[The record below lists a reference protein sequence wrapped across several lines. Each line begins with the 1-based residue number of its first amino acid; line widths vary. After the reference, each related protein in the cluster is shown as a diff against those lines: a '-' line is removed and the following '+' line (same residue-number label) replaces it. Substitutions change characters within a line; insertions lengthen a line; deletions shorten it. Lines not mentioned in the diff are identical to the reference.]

1 MNFNYTEDQLA
12 IKDVAERM
20 FRDLCS
26 DEHIKQCFK
35 QPQPFHRELW
45 QQLAAA
51 GLLATPLPAEF
62 GGSEM
67 GMTELGMVL
76 EAQGK
81 SVAPIPLVETI
92 VECAMPIA
100 QFGSSALKQRI
111 LPGVS
116 SGELVLAAVRPYS
129 GLRGKTPLTAQ
140 AKGDQWVLNGDSS
153 LVTYAP
159 IANGYLVTAQLQ
171 GGQSWVGYCDAQIEG
186 LSVVAQ
192 RSTSAELAGHLSF
205 NNVVVSAEN
214 TLAINDQAAE
224 LLEWQAQRT
233 YIAMAAQQVG
243 ILAEGLRRAAEY
255 TNERK
260 QFGRSL
266 SSFQAVSQQ
275 AADAYMAI
283 EALRG
288 VYWRAL
294 DDLENTG
301 CAQLSSRVVK
311 FWIGESGHVAG
322 HIFLHIHGGIGQDLD
337 YPLHRFF
344 IWAKKNELYLGASSQ
359 HASALGE
366 LIKANPERVAI

>member
-1 MNFNYTEDQLA
+1 MNFNYSEDQLA

-26 DEHIKQCFK
+26 DEQIKLCFK
-35 QPQPFHRELW
+35 QAQPFHKELW
-45 QQLAAA
+45 QQLATA

-67 GMTELGMVL
+67 GMTELSMII

-92 VECAMPIA
+92 VECAMPLA
-100 QFGSSALKQRI
+100 QFASETLKKRI
-111 LPGVS
+111 LPGVA
-116 SGELVLAAVRPYS
+116 SGELILSAVRPYS
-129 GLRGKTPLTAQ
+129 GLRRKTPLSAH
-140 AKGDQWVLNGDSS
+140 ASGDHWVLNGDSA
-153 LVTYAP
+153 LVAYAP
-159 IANGYLVTAQLQ
+159 IANGFLVTAELE
-171 GGQSWVGYCDAQIEG
+171 GGGHWVGYCDAQVEG
-186 LSVVAQ
+186 LNLVAQ
-192 RSTSAELAGHLSF
+192 RSTSAELAGHLHF
-205 NNVVVSAEN
+205 NNVLISAEN
-214 TLAINDQAAE
+214 TLAINDKAAD

-233 YIAMAAQQVG
+233 YTAMAAQQVG
-243 ILAEGLRRAAEY
+243 ILREGLKRAAEY

-266 SSFQAVSQQ
+266 SSFQSVSQQ
-275 AADAYMAI
+275 AADGYMAI

-301 CAQLSSRVVK
+301 SAELSARVAK
-311 FWIGESGHVAG
+311 FWIAEAGHVAA
-322 HIFLHIHGGIGQDLD
+322 HIFLHLHGGIGQDLD

-344 IWAKKNELYLGASSQ
+344 IWAKKNELYLGAANQ
-359 HASALGE
+359 HANALGD
-366 LIKANPERVAI
+366 LIKVNPERVAV

>member
-12 IKDVAERM
+12 IKDVAERI

-35 QPQPFHRELW
+35 QAQPFHKELW
-45 QQLAAA
+45 QQLAAS

-67 GMTELGMVL
+67 GLTELGMVI

-92 VECAMPIA
+92 VECAMPISHFA
-100 QFGSSALKQRI
+100 SDALKKRI

-116 SGELVLAAVRPYS
+116 SGELLLSAVRPYS
-129 GLRGKTPLTAQ
+129 GLRDKSPLRVQ
-140 AKGDQWVLNGDSS
+140 AAGEQWILNGDSA
-153 LVTYAP
+153 LVAYAP
-159 IANGYLVTAQLQ
+159 VANGFLIAATQQ
-171 GGQSWVGYCDAQIEG
+171 DGGHWVGYCDAQVEG

-192 RSTSAELAGHLSF
+192 RSTSAELAGHLHF
-205 NNVVVSAEN
+205 NNVIVSADN
-214 TLAINDQAAE
+214 TLAINAEAAN

-233 YIAMAAQQVG
+233 FTALAAQQVG
-243 ILAEGLRRAAEY
+243 ILREGLKRAAEY

-266 SSFQAVSQQ
+266 SSFQSVSQQ

-301 CAQLSSRVVK
+301 AAELSARVAK
-311 FWIGESGHVAG
+311 FWIAEAGHVAA

-344 IWAKKNELYLGASSQ
+344 IWAKKNELYLGAASQ
-359 HASALGE
+359 HAAALGR
-366 LIKANPERVAI
+366 LINATPERVAI

>member
-12 IKDVAERM
+12 IKDVAERI

-26 DEHIKQCFK
+26 DETIKQCFK
-35 QPQPFHRELW
+35 LAQPFHRELW
-45 QQLAAA
+45 QQLASA

-62 GGSEM
+62 GGSDM
-67 GMTELGMVL
+67 GLTELGMIL

-81 SVAPIPLVETI
+81 SVAPIPLVETV

-100 QFGSSALKQRI
+100 QFGSDALKKRI
-111 LPGVS
+111 LSGVA
-116 SGELVLAAVRPYS
+116 SGELVLSAVRPYQ
-129 GLRGKTPLTAQ
+129 GLRGKTPLSVHA
-140 AKGDQWVLNGDSS
+140 AGDQWILNGDSA
-153 LVTYAP
+153 LVSYAP
-159 IANGYLVTAQLQ
+159 VANGFLVTATLQ
-171 GGQSWVGYCDAQIEG
+171 GRGQWVGYCDANVDGIT
-186 LSVVAQ
+186 VVAQ
-192 RSTSAELAGHLSF
+192 RSTSAELAGHIHF
-205 NNVVVSAEN
+205 NNVAISAEN
-214 TLAINDQAAE
+214 TLAINGRATE

-233 YIAMAAQQVG
+233 YTAMAAQQVG
-243 ILAEGLRRAAEY
+243 ILGEGLKRAAEY

-275 AADAYMAI
+275 AADGYMAI

-294 DDLENTG
+294 DDFENTG
-301 CAQLSSRVVK
+301 SAELSSRVAK
-311 FWIGESGHVAG
+311 FWIAEAGHVAA

-344 IWAKKNELYLGASSQ
+344 IWAKKNELYLGGASQ
-359 HASALGE
+359 HAVALGA

>member
-26 DEHIKQCFK
+26 DEQIKQCFK
-35 QPQPFHRELW
+35 QSQPFHKELW
-45 QQLAAA
+45 QQLATA
-51 GLLATPLPAEF
+51 GLLATSLPAEF

-67 GMTELGMVL
+67 GMTELGMII

-81 SVAPIPLVETI
+81 SVAPIPLIETV
-92 VECAMPIA
+92 VECAMPLA
-100 QFGSSALKQRI
+100 QFGSDALKKRI
-111 LPGVS
+111 LPGVT
-116 SGELVLAAVRPYS
+116 SGELLLSAVRPYS
-129 GLRGKTPLTAQ
+129 GLRGKAPLNAH
-140 AKGDQWVLNGDSS
+140 AEGEQWVLNGDSA
-153 LVTYAP
+153 LVAYAP
-159 IANGYLVTAQLQ
+159 IANGFLVAANLQ
-171 GGQSWVGYCDAQIEG
+171 GGGQWVGYCDAQVEG

-205 NNVVVSAEN
+205 NNVVISADN
-214 TLAINDQAAE
+214 TLAINDDAAE

-233 YIAMAAQQVG
+233 YTAMAAQQVG
-243 ILAEGLRRAAEY
+243 ILREGLKRAAEY

-266 SSFQAVSQQ
+266 SSFQSVSQQ

-301 CAQLSSRVVK
+301 SAELSARVAK
-311 FWIGESGHVAG
+311 FWIAEAGHVAA
-322 HIFLHIHGGIGQDLD
+322 HIFLHLHGGIGQDLD

-344 IWAKKNELYLGASSQ
+344 IWAKKNELYLGAASQ
-359 HASALGE
+359 HATALGA
-366 LIKANPERVAI
+366 LIKGNPERVAI

>member
-12 IKDVAERM
+12 IKDVADRM

-26 DEHIKQCFK
+26 DEQIKQCFK

-45 QQLAAA
+45 NQLASA

-67 GMTELGMVL
+67 GMTELGMIL
-76 EAQGK
+76 EAQGR
-81 SVAPIPLVETI
+81 SVAPIPLLETV

-100 QFGSSALKQRI
+100 QFGNDALKKRL
-111 LPGVS
+111 LPGVA
-116 SGELVLAAVRPYS
+116 SGEILLSAVRPYE
-129 GLRGKTPLTAQ
+129 GLRGKTPLMAKAQ
-140 AKGDQWVLNGDSS
+140 GDQWVLDGDSS

-159 IANGYLVTAQLQ
+159 IANGYLVTATLQ
-171 GGQSWVGYCDAQIEG
+171 GGQPWVGYCDAQIDG
-186 LSVVAQ
+186 LTVVAQ
-192 RSTSAELAGHLSF
+192 RSTSAELAGHLHF
-205 NNVVVSAEN
+205 KDVVVSAAN
-214 TLAINDQAAE
+214 TLAINEQASA

-233 YIAMAAQQVG
+233 CIALAAQQVG

-275 AADAYMAI
+275 AADGYMAI

-301 CAQLSSRVVK
+301 HAELSARVAK
-311 FWIGESGHVAG
+311 FWVAEAGHVAA
-322 HIFLHIHGGIGQDLD
+322 HIFLHLHGGIGQDLD

-344 IWAKKNELYLGASSQ
+344 IWAKKNELYLGGASQ
-359 HASALGE
+359 HATALGE
-366 LIKANPERVAI
+366 LIRATPERVAI

>member
-12 IKDVAERM
+12 IKDVADRM

-26 DEHIKQCFK
+26 DEQIKQSFK
-35 QPQPFHRELW
+35 QAQPFHRELW
-45 QQLAAA
+45 QQLASA

-67 GMTELGMVL
+67 GMTELGMIL
-76 EAQGK
+76 EAQGR

-100 QFGSSALKQRI
+100 QFGSDALKKRV
-111 LPGVS
+111 LSGVA
-116 SGELVLAAVRPYS
+116 SGEILLSAVRPYR
-129 GLRGKTPLTAQ
+129 GLRGKTALTAQ

-159 IANGYLVTAQLQ
+159 IANGYLVTANLQ
-171 GGQSWVGYCDAQIEG
+171 GGKKWVGYCDAQIDG
-186 LSVVAQ
+186 VTVVAQ
-192 RSTSAELAGHLSF
+192 RSTSAELAGHLHF
-205 NNVVVSAEN
+205 KDVVISSAN
-214 TLAINDQAAE
+214 TLAINEQADE

-233 YIAMAAQQVG
+233 YTALAAQQVG

-275 AADAYMAI
+275 AADGYMAI

-301 CAQLSSRVVK
+301 QAELSARVAK
-311 FWIGESGHVAG
+311 FWIAESGHVAA

-344 IWAKKNELYLGASSQ
+344 IWAKKNELYLGSASD
-359 HASALGE
+359 HAAALGQ
-366 LIKANPERVAI
+366 LIRATPERVAI

>member
-26 DEHIKQCFK
+26 DEQIKQCFK
-35 QPQPFHRELW
+35 QAQPFHKELW
-45 QQLAAA
+45 QQLATA

-67 GMTELGMVL
+67 GMTELGL
-76 EAQGK
+76 IIEAQGK

-92 VECAMPIA
+92 VECAMPLA
-100 QFGSSALKQRI
+100 QFGSEALKKRI
-111 LPGVS
+111 LPGVA
-116 SGELVLAAVRPYS
+116 SGELLLSAVRPYN
-129 GLRGKTPLTAQ
+129 GLRGKTPLQAQ
-140 AKGDQWVLNGDSS
+140 ANGDQWILKGDSA
-153 LVTYAP
+153 LVAYAP
-159 IANGYLVTAQLQ
+159 VANGFLVTASLQ
-171 GGQSWVGYCDAQIEG
+171 GGGQWVGYCDAHIEG
-186 LSVVAQ
+186 LSVLAQ
-192 RSTSAELAGHLSF
+192 RATSAELAGHLRF
-205 NNVVVSAEN
+205 DNVTVSAEN
-214 TLAINDQAAE
+214 TLAINGKATA

-233 YIAMAAQQVG
+233 YTALAAQQVG
-243 ILAEGLRRAAEY
+243 ILQEGLRRAAEY

-275 AADAYMAI
+275 AADGYMAI

-301 CAQLSSRVVK
+301 NAELSSRVAK
-311 FWIGESGHVAG
+311 FWIAEAGHVAA
-322 HIFLHIHGGIGQDLD
+322 HIFLHLHGGIGQDLD

-344 IWAKKNELYLGASSQ
+344 IWAKKNELYLGAANQ
-359 HASALGE
+359 HASALGA
-366 LIKANPERVAI
+366 LIQANPERVAV

>member
-12 IKDVAERM
+12 IKDVADRM

-26 DEHIKQCFK
+26 DDQIKQCFK

-45 QQLAAA
+45 NQLASA

-100 QFGSSALKQRI
+100 QFGTDALKKRV

-116 SGELVLAAVRPYS
+116 SGELVLSAVRPYS
-129 GLRGKTPLTAQ
+129 GLRGKTPLA
-140 AKGDQWVLNGDSS
+140 AKPQGDQWVLNGDSS

-159 IANGYLVTAQLQ
+159 IANGYLVTANLE
-171 GGQSWVGYCDAQIEG
+171 GGHQWVGYCDAQVSG
-186 LSVVAQ
+186 LTVVAQ
-192 RSTSAELAGHLSF
+192 RSTSAELAGHLHF
-205 NNVVVSAEN
+205 KDVVVNAAN
-214 TLAINDQAAE
+214 TLAVNEKASE

-233 YIAMAAQQVG
+233 YIALAAQQVG

-275 AADAYMAI
+275 AADGYMAI

-301 CAQLSSRVVK
+301 HAELSARVAK
-311 FWIGESGHVAG
+311 FWIAEAGHTAA
-322 HIFLHIHGGIGQDLD
+322 HIFLHLHGGIGQDLD

-344 IWAKKNELYLGASSQ
+344 IWAKKNELYLGGASL
-359 HASALGE
+359 HAAALGE
-366 LIKANPERVAI
+366 LIRATPERVAV

>member
-12 IKDVAERM
+12 IKDVAERI

-26 DEHIKQCFK
+26 DESIKQCFREA
-35 QPQPFHRELW
+35 QPFHRELW
-45 QQLAAA
+45 QQLATA

-67 GMTELGMVL
+67 GMTELGIII

-100 QFGSSALKQRI
+100 QFASETLKKRI

-116 SGELVLAAVRPYS
+116 SGELLLSAVRPYS
-129 GLRGKTPLTAQ
+129 GLRGKTPLSVHA
-140 AKGDQWVLNGDSS
+140 AGDQWVLNGDSA
-153 LVTYAP
+153 LVAYAP
-159 IANGYLVTAQLQ
+159 IANGFLVTATLQ
-171 GGQSWVGYCDAQIEG
+171 GGAHWVGYCDANVEG
-186 LSVVAQ
+186 LNVVAQ

-205 NNVVVSAEN
+205 RNVVISAEN
-214 TLAINDQAAE
+214 TVATNGKAAE
-224 LLEWQAQRT
+224 LVEWQAQRT
-233 YIAMAAQQVG
+233 YTALAAQQVG
-243 ILAEGLRRAAEY
+243 ILREGLKRAAEY

-260 QFGRSL
+260 QFSRSL

-275 AADAYMAI
+275 AADGYMAI

-301 CAQLSSRVVK
+301 HAELSARVAK
-311 FWIGESGHVAG
+311 FWIAEAGHVAA
-322 HIFLHIHGGIGQDLD
+322 HIFLHLHGGIGQDLD

-344 IWAKKNELYLGASSQ
+344 IWAKKNELYLGTADKHAAS
-359 HASALGE
+359 LGA

>member
-1 MNFNYTEDQLA
+1 MNFNYSEDQLA

-26 DEHIKQCFK
+26 DEQIKLCFK
-35 QPQPFHRELW
+35 QAQPFHKELW
-45 QQLAAA
+45 QQLATA

-67 GMTELGMVL
+67 GMTELSMII

-92 VECAMPIA
+92 VECAMPLA
-100 QFGSSALKQRI
+100 QFAPETLKKRI
-111 LPGVS
+111 LPGVA
-116 SGELVLAAVRPYS
+116 SGELILSAVRPYS
-129 GLRGKTPLTAQ
+129 GLRRKTPLSAH
-140 AKGDQWVLNGDSS
+140 ASGDHWVLNGDSA
-153 LVTYAP
+153 LVAYAP
-159 IANGYLVTAQLQ
+159 IANGFLVTASLE
-171 GGQSWVGYCDAQIEG
+171 GGGHWVGYCDAQVEG
-186 LSVVAQ
+186 LNLVAQ
-192 RSTSAELAGHLSF
+192 RSTSAELAGHLHF
-205 NNVVVSAEN
+205 NNVLISAEN
-214 TLAINDQAAE
+214 TLAINDKAAD

-233 YIAMAAQQVG
+233 YTAMAAQQVG
-243 ILAEGLRRAAEY
+243 ILREGLKRAAEY

-266 SSFQAVSQQ
+266 SSFQSVSQQ
-275 AADAYMAI
+275 AADGYMAI

-301 CAQLSSRVVK
+301 SAELSARVAK
-311 FWIGESGHVAG
+311 FWIAEAGHVAA
-322 HIFLHIHGGIGQDLD
+322 HIFLHLHGGIGQDLD

-344 IWAKKNELYLGASSQ
+344 IWAKKNELYLGAANQ
-359 HASALGE
+359 HANALGD
-366 LIKANPERVAI
+366 LIKVNPERVAV

>member
-20 FRDLCS
+20 FRDLCT
-26 DEHIKQCFK
+26 DEQIKQCFK
-35 QPQPFHRELW
+35 QVQPFHKELW
-45 QQLAAA
+45 QQLATA

-67 GMTELGMVL
+67 GMTELSMII

-92 VECAMPIA
+92 VECAMPVA
-100 QFGSSALKQRI
+100 QFASDTLKKRI

-116 SGELVLAAVRPYS
+116 SGELLLSAVRPYS
-129 GLRGKTPLTAQ
+129 GLRRKTPLSVHAS
-140 AKGDQWVLNGDSS
+140 GDQWVLNGDSA
-153 LVTYAP
+153 LVAYAP
-159 IANGYLVTAQLQ
+159 IANGFLVTATQD
-171 GGQSWVGYCDAQIEG
+171 GGGHWVGYCDAQVEG
-186 LSVVAQ
+186 LTLVAQ
-192 RSTSAELAGHLSF
+192 RSTSAELSGHLNF
-205 NNVVVSAEN
+205 NNVLISAEN
-214 TLAINDQAAE
+214 TLAINEKAAE

-233 YIAMAAQQVG
+233 YTALAAQQVG
-243 ILAEGLRRAAEY
+243 ILREGLKRAADY

-266 SSFQAVSQQ
+266 SSFQSVSQQ
-275 AADAYMAI
+275 AADGYMAI

-301 CAQLSSRVVK
+301 SAELSARVAK
-311 FWIGESGHVAG
+311 FWVAEAGHVAA
-322 HIFLHIHGGIGQDLD
+322 HIFLHLHGGIGQDLD

-344 IWAKKNELYLGASSQ
+344 IWAKKNELYLGAANQ
-359 HASALGE
+359 HANALGA
-366 LIKANPERVAI
+366 LIKGNPERVAI